1 MIAAFIL
8 GYIIGSVVIMGIV
21 INIYEKYNE

>member
-1 MIAAFIL
+1 MIVAFIL
-8 GYIIGSVVIMGIV
+8 GYITGSVVIMGIV